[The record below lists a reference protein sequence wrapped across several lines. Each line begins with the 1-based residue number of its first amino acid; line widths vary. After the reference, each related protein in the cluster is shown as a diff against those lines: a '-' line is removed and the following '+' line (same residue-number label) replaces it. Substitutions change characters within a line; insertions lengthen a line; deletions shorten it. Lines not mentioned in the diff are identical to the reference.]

1 MVSLSLESI
10 STQIEAISWRKENL
24 RKAFEQ
30 LQPHSSALSFSLQ
43 WRDIEHYFDSIKKS
57 IDESF
62 RVLES
67 KAHNQQQ
74 QQQLLTKST
83 PQSQS
88 QVDESIPPQSQID
101 DESTNAQS
109 PFQSRIDESSSDL
122 ESKSQKDESFSD
134 IESEEPRGNLFM
146 LGLFKFQPETE
157 TIPEK
162 KTPERQEPGLIDGL
176 RSLIKMNQSSLST
189 IYDKVTEEL
198 KSSADPVKMAFDL
211 IEALDF
217 YKGQRFV
224 LDTLMKIAPEMEI
237 TVAEAERKRALKLAG
252 IWKSIMV
259 AFNYSRLLPVAYWK
273 LVTAFELISDVGVDG
288 LFVAFS
294 KFGLKKDRIRY
305 FREFGLE
312 DKASDFIQKLIC
324 ENRHVAAIEF
334 VFAFKLGDKFP
345 PVTLL
350 EASLKEAKKQ
360 AQVIR
365 RNGNGN
371 PHEAYTATKTELRA
385 TNLVAEKESI
395 AAKAAPNEQAEK
407 ESIAAKAVP
416 KPQLQIGNK
425 RPQPAAEARGNAKT
439 ARRKRQRAAKKLT
452 RQLVDHVSSHSYSPG
467 SYGFVEPS
475 AGLAASYDHLGS
487 RLPVGPPVFGESSNQ
502 PRSQLMTIWVPN
514 PHYPSYYP

>member
-24 RKAFEQ
+24 RKSFEQ

-43 WRDIEHYFDSIKKS
+43 WQDIEHYFDSIKKS

-176 RSLIKMNQSSLST
+176 RSHKNESVLSL
-189 IYDKVTEEL
+189 D
-198 KSSADPVKMAFDL
+198 DL
-211 IEALDF
+211 
-217 YKGQRFV
+217 
-224 LDTLMKIAPEMEI
+224 
-237 TVAEAERKRALKLAG
+237 
-252 IWKSIMV
+252 
-259 AFNYSRLLPVAYWK
+259 
-273 LVTAFELISDVGVDG
+273 
-288 LFVAFS
+288 
-294 KFGLKKDRIRY
+294 
-305 FREFGLE
+305 
-312 DKASDFIQKLIC
+312 
-324 ENRHVAAIEF
+324 
-334 VFAFKLGDKFP
+334 
-345 PVTLL
+345 
-350 EASLKEAKKQ
+350 
-360 AQVIR
+360 
-365 RNGNGN
+365 
-371 PHEAYTATKTELRA
+371 
-385 TNLVAEKESI
+385 
-395 AAKAAPNEQAEK
+395 
-407 ESIAAKAVP
+407 
-416 KPQLQIGNK
+416 
-425 RPQPAAEARGNAKT
+425 
-439 ARRKRQRAAKKLT
+439 
-452 RQLVDHVSSHSYSPG
+452 
-467 SYGFVEPS
+467 
-475 AGLAASYDHLGS
+475 
-487 RLPVGPPVFGESSNQ
+487 
-502 PRSQLMTIWVPN
+502 
-514 PHYPSYYP
+514 